1 MKPPPPALVFAV
13 ATLGIAVFSSMDAV
27 MKGLS
32 LAIGA
37 YNAILWRSL
46 AGTIITGTIFLAAR
60 NRWPT
65 RAVLRVHGMRGGISA
80 AMTILFFWGLAR
92 VPMAQAV
99 ALTFVAPLAALLLA
113 ALLLH
118 ERIAR
123 GTLIGSGVALA
134 GIATIFVGQA
144 RAEIGREALLGSA
157 AILGSALC
165 YAWNIILMRQQAQVA
180 KPIEIAFFQTAIVTV
195 IFFAAAPLF
204 ATPPAARHWPA
215 LVGAAALA
223 TTSLMLLSW
232 AYARG
237 RASDLAPSEYTAF
250 VWASLLGWLVFSET
264 LSPYTLGGAALIII
278 GCLGGLRARSPRPI
292 LETHL

>member
-1 MKPPPPALVFAV
+1 MKPPSPSIAFAV
-13 ATLGIAVFSSMDAV
+13 ATAGIAVFSTMDAV

-37 YNAILWRSL
+37 YNAILWRSAL
-46 AGTIITGTIFLAAR
+46 GTLITGAIFLVAR
-60 NRWPT
+60 TPWPA
-65 RAVLRVHGMRGGISA
+65 RAVLRVHLMRGGVSA

-113 ALLLH
+113 AVLLK
-118 ERIAR
+118 EAIGR
-123 GTLIGSGVALA
+123 GTLIGSGIALA
-134 GIATIFVGQA
+134 GVIVIFAGQA
-144 RAEIGREALLGSA
+144 RADLGAQAALGSL

-165 YAWNIILMRQQAQVA
+165 YAWNIILMRQQALVA
-180 KPIEIAFFQTAIVTV
+180 RPVEIAFFQTAIVAT
-195 IFFAAAPLF
+195 IFLAAAPLF
-204 ATPPAARHWPA
+204 ATPPAIRHLPA
-215 LVGAAALA
+215 LAGAAALA

-237 RASDLAPSEYTAF
+237 QASDLAPSEYTAF

-264 LSPYTLGGAALIII
+264 LSPYTLAGAALIIC
-278 GCLGGLRARSPRPI
+278 GCVAGLRARAPALV
-292 LETHL
+292 LETSL

>member
-1 MKPPPPALVFAV
+1 MKPPPALVFAV
-13 ATLGIAVFSSMDAV
+13 ATLGIAVFSVMDAV

-46 AGTIITGTIFLAAR
+46 AGTVITGAIFVGAR
-60 NRWPT
+60 TPWPA
-65 RAVLRVHGMRGGISA
+65 RAVLRVHLLRGGISA

-99 ALTFVAPLAALLLA
+99 ALTFVAPLVALLLA

-118 ERIAR
+118 ERIGRSA
-123 GTLIGSGVALA
+123 LIGSGVALA
-134 GIATIFVGQA
+134 GIAIIVSGQA
-144 RAEIGREALLGSA
+144 RAEIGPEAVPGSLA
-157 AILGSALC
+157 VLGSALC

-180 KPIEIAFFQTAIVTV
+180 RPVEIAFFQTAIVAV
-195 IFFAAAPLF
+195 ILLAAAPLF
-204 ATPPAARHWPA
+204 AAAPAARHWPA

-250 VWASLLGWLVFSET
+250 VWASLLGWLVFSER
-264 LSPYTLGGAALIII
+264 LSSYTLAGAALIIA
-278 GCLGGLRARSPRPI
+278 GCVGGLRARLRPPA
-292 LETHL
+292 LETSL